1 MKLYYSPGACSMASH
16 IVLHEIGEPFET
28 ERVDTAEKKTETG
41 ADYRAINVKGKVPA
55 LAVGG
60 EVLTEGPA
68 ILQFV
73 ADRAGDSALAPKP
86 GTLERARV
94 NEVLNFT
101 GTELH
106 VAFHPLFN
114 PATEEV
120 AKVAARKNV
129 GTKFDW
135 LEQKL
140 SDGRLHLTGQNFTVA
155 DAYAFV
161 VANWANFTGIDLAA
175 WPKLQDFV
183 VRVAGRPA
191 AQAAMKAEGLIA

>member
-16 IVLHEIGEPFET
+16 IVLRELGETFEL
-28 ERVDTAEKKTETG
+28 ERVDTATKKTETG
-41 ADYRAINVKGKVPA
+41 SDFHAVNSKGKVPA
-55 LAVGG
+55 LAVDG
-60 EVLTEGPA
+60 EVLTEGPS

-73 ADRAGDSALAPKP
+73 ADRAGDRHLAPMA
-86 GTLERARV
+86 GTLDRARV
-94 NEVLNFT
+94 NEILNFT

-114 PATEEV
+114 PASDDA
-120 AKVAARKNV
+120 AKEAGRRNV

-135 LEQKL
+135 LEAKL
-140 SDGRLHLTGQNFTVA
+140 ADGRHYLTGQNFTVA

-161 VANWANFTGIDLAA
+161 ASNWANFTGIDLGA
-175 WPKLQDFV
+175 WPKLKAFV
-183 VRVAGRPA
+183 ERVAARPA